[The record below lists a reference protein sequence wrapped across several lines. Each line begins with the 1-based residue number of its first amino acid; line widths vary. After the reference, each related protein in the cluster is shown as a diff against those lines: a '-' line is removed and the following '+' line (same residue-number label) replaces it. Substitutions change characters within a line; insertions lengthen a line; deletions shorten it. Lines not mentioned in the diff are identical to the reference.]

1 MKYVSAF
8 VALMSYLSVGHAV
21 ECDRTGRP
29 SKTPYGVISVYSCEE
44 RVGGDNFYFLDLDGK
59 KILQDS
65 FLAREDFNQGRSI
78 WVYTGGGSVATG
90 CARQLYLLDLA
101 KAPIKIIAFGVRNA
115 CNEFHWASWGEKRSV
130 IALKKNVSF
139 VYENGKLT
147 PPPAGAKLWNDIEA
161 PHAGDGLKE
170 ADAIPFVV
178 ELKLP

>member
-8 VALMSYLSVGHAV
+8 VALMSFLSSSHAL

-29 SKTPYGVISVYSCEE
+29 SKTPYGVLAGYSCEGTA
-44 RVGGDNFYFLDLDGK
+44 GGNNFYFLDLDGR

-65 FLAREDFNQGRSI
+65 FLVRNEFNQDRSI

-90 CARQLYLLDLA
+90 CARQLYLLDLS
-101 KAPIKIIAFGVRNA
+101 KAPAKILAFGVRNA

-147 PPPAGAKLWNDIEA
+147 PPPAGPKLWNDIEA
-161 PHAGDGLKE
+161 PHAGSGLKE
-170 ADAIPFVV
+170 EDAIPFVV
-178 ELKLP
+178 DFTLP

>member
-1 MKYVSAF
+1 MKRVSAF
-8 VALMSYLSVGHAV
+8 FALMSFFGVCHAI

-29 SKTPYGVISVYSCEE
+29 SKTPYGVLTGYSCEGIGE
-44 RVGGDNFYFLDLDGK
+44 KSFYFLDLDGK

-65 FLAREDFNQGRSI
+65 FLAREDLNQGRSV
-78 WVYTGGGSVATG
+78 WVYAGGGSVTTG
-90 CARQLYLLDLA
+90 CAKQLYLLDLA
-101 KAPIKIIAFGVRNA
+101 KVPVKIFAFGVRNA

-139 VYENGKLT
+139 VYESGKLT

-161 PHAGDGLKE
+161 PHAGQGLKE
-170 ADAIPFVV
+170 EDAIPFVE